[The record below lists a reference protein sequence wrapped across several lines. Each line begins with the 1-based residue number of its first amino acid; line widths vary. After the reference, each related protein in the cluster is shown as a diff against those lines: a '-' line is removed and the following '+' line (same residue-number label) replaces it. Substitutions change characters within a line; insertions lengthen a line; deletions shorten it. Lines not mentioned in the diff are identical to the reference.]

1 MNEIIVWRQW
11 LRSRWIVAWQK
22 QQDERGDITQVVI
35 IVALFAAA
43 AIAISAIIIAKF
55 TAKAQTIPTD

>member
-1 MNEIIVWRQW
+1 MSELKIWKQW
-11 LRSRWIVAWQK
+11 LRSHWDSRSTRHN
-22 QQDERGDITQVVI
+22 ERGDITQVVI

-55 TAKAQTIPTD
+55 TAKAQTTPTQ

>member
-1 MNEIIVWRQW
+1 MSELKIWKHW
-11 LRSRWIVAWQK
+11 LRSHWDTRPK
-22 QQDERGDITQVVI
+22 RRNERGDITQVVI

-55 TAKAQTIPTD
+55 TAKAQTIPTQ